1 MSPPWVKSRMAD
13 ETTATATETVID
25 VGDGVEGFKA
35 AAPSRLEARD
45 GELHRDP
52 LPLADTSAIDEIAA
66 LIEDPNSDPADIS
79 RKITSQLAQIIKQQ
93 WIVRVDNSECN
104 SNRFKANSELI
115 KYLKELRSSLMDTEM
130 LSKRDMLNLDGAKVR
145 LLTDRM
151 VDWFCQALREAGV
164 LEDHKN
170 NIMQQYRDICKAGEP
185 ALRREIQQTETGLR
199 RK

>member
-1 MSPPWVKSRMAD
+1 MA
-13 ETTATATETVID
+13 EEVTASATETVID
-25 VGDGVEGFKA
+25 VGEPGIEGFRGA
-35 AAPSRLEARD
+35 AAKLDVKD
-45 GELHRDP
+45 GELHRGA
-52 LPLADTSAIDEIAA
+52 LPEADTSGIDEITA
-66 LIEDPNSDPADIS
+66 LIEDPNSDPAEIS
-79 RKITSQLAQIIKQQ
+79 RKITVQLSHIVRDQ
-93 WIVRVDNSECN
+93 WAVRVDSSECN
-104 SNRFKANSELI
+104 SNKFKANSELI
-115 KYLKELRSSLMDTEM
+115 KYLKELRTSLMDTEM

-185 ALRREIQQTETGLR
+185 ALRREIQQVDTGLR